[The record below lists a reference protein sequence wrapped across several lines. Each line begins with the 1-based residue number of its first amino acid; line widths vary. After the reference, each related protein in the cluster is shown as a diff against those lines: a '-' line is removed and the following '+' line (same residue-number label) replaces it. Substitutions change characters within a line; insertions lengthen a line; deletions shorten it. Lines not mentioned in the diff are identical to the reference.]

1 MLFRSNNSITV
12 GSSTVNTSAIVIGNT
27 TVNASLSSNGVF
39 INGISS
45 GSYYRGNYG
54 AVGSI
59 NSKANLFRINSNTQS
74 ANIEFLAGEN
84 DIGVIRSG
92 RIYNWLKSM
101 ADGFFGKQFL
111 VRMAMPVG
119 VRDKI
124 EAYQDQYD
132 PNKIHYNYTP

>member
-1 MLFRSNNSITV
+1 MADKDFVVKNGLVVNTTITV
-12 GSSTVNTSAIVIGNT
+12 GSSTVNTSAIVIGNN

-39 INGISS
+39 LNGVSS

-84 DIGVIRSG
+84 AQTTGPLTVNTGYYLIIDSG
-92 RIYNWLKSM
+92 ARVSI
-101 ADGFFGKQFL
+101 
-111 VRMAMPVG
+111 V
-119 VRDKI
+119 
-124 EAYQDQYD
+124 
-132 PNKIHYNYTP
+132 